1 MITRLTTT
9 IRCALLLAPLV
20 PGLAAEETPSQP
32 KPNIVYL
39 LADQWRAS
47 ATGYAGDPNV
57 RTPNLD
63 RLAKESLNF
72 CNAVSVLPVCTPH
85 RAALMT
91 GRYPTSTGMF
101 LNDAHL
107 PDQEL
112 CMAEILGAAGY
123 ATAYIGKWHLDGH
136 GRQSC
141 IPPERRQGW
150 QYWKAAECDHN
161 YHHSHYYSGGSDV
174 KRYWEGYDAFAQ
186 TRDAQQYLR
195 DHAGAGRPF
204 VLMVAFGIPHFPHA
218 TAPEE
223 FKAFYPPE
231 KIQLPPNV
239 PPELQ
244 ARARREAQ
252 GYYAHCTAL
261 DKCIGDLLGTL
272 EETGLST
279 RTIVVFSSDHGEM
292 LGSQGVAPTQ
302 KQVAWSESAQVPFLM
317 RVPGLVGRKVTTP
330 ITTPD
335 VLPTLLGLTGVPI
348 PRTVEGEDV
357 SARLRSGRD
366 EDRAALYMSVSP
378 FTRGVS
384 PDKSREY
391 RAVRTSR
398 YTYARSLDG
407 PWLLFD
413 ARDSFQTNNLVG
425 KAEHTALVME
435 MDARL
440 QAQLKRVGDDFRPGR
455 DYLAAWGYEV
465 AAHGSVP
472 YAATASKAQ
481 TPRRTAAAK
490 PAVREPKSAAEKSS
504 TTNEAPETLLC
515 LWYDRPATDWER
527 ETLPLG
533 NGRLGA
539 TVFGGV
545 EQERITINEQSLWS
559 GWPEPGNDRPGAFAA
574 LEEVRA
580 LLRDGKRAE
589 AGKLAMAE
597 FMSEKGYGKPDFGC
611 YQAFGD
617 LLLDFD
623 KPSQPVADYR
633 RELDLNTAMSRV
645 SYRIGGTK
653 FQREAFCSHPDQA
666 LVLRLSSSAK
676 GQISFRLGM
685 TTPHTTS
692 RVVVRDNELIM
703 SGQVATPDGS
713 PEGMKFEARI
723 VLRAEGGELKADG
736 NRLVLKGADAAT
748 VLLVGATNYKLEYP
762 RYLDSPPDERNVT
775 TLDVLRQTSWAQLRE
790 AHVADYQRLFHRVA
804 LELEGAS
811 QTTLPTDERLARY
824 RKSRDDRG
832 LEVLL
837 FQYGR
842 YLLISSSRPGGLPAN
857 LQGLWNNSTKPPWNC
872 DYHLNINLQ
881 MNYWPAGPANL
892 AECALP
898 LMDWLDDLRKPG
910 ARTAEV
916 HYHSRGWVV
925 HHVANVWG
933 FTSPGPAR
941 GIHMMEAE
949 SAAFICQNVWDHFA
963 FTQDR
968 QFLARTGWPI
978 LKGAAEFWVDNLQEL
993 DGRLTVSPSY
1003 SPEHGP
1009 LTQGTFFGI
1018 QVVDDL
1024 FRNCIEA
1031 GTILGADR
1039 EFCDRL
1045 QRLRAR
1051 LAPLEIGEH
1060 GQLCEWLDPDLE
1072 ADVQKDKHR
1081 HHSHL
1086 FALHPGRQIT
1096 PAGSPELA
1104 AAARQSLDYRGD
1116 GGTGWAVAWRMSFFA
1131 RLKDGNRA
1139 WAQLSN
1145 LLAARMLPN
1154 LWDSCPPF
1162 QIDGN
1167 FGATAGIAEMLLQS
1181 HAGEIHLLPA
1191 LPEAWPNG
1199 SVRGLKARGG
1209 FTVDVAWKNGAFASA
1224 TVHST
1229 GGTNVRVRH
1238 GEQLASIQLKPGQRK
1253 TLSN

>member
-1 MITRLTTT
+1 MRTRPL
-9 IRCALLLAPLV
+9 RLLRTMRRLAPV
-20 PGLAAEETPSQP
+20 VAIFAVCEIKSQP
-32 KPNIVYL
+32 APNILYL

-63 RLAKESLNF
+63 RLSEESLNF
-72 CNAVSVLPVCTPH
+72 GNAVSVLPVCTPH

-107 PDQEL
+107 PDEEL
-112 CMAEILGAAGY
+112 CLAEIFGAAGY

-136 GRQSC
+136 GRQSY

-150 QYWKAAECDHN
+150 QHWKAAECDHDYN
-161 YHHSHYYSGGSDV
+161 HSHYYSGDSDV

-204 VLMVAFGIPHFPHA
+204 VLMVAYGTPHFPHA
-218 TAPEE
+218 TAPAE
-223 FKAFYPPE
+223 FKALYPPE
-231 KIQLPPNV
+231 NIQLPSNV
-239 PPELQ
+239 SPALQ
-244 ARARREAQ
+244 ARARQEAQ

-261 DKCIGDLLGTL
+261 DQCIGDLLHTL
-272 EETGLST
+272 AETGLST
-279 RTIVVFSSDHGEM
+279 NTIVVFSSDHGEM
-292 LGSQGVAPTQ
+292 LGSQGVNPTQ
-302 KQVAWSESAQVPFLM
+302 KQVAWSESAQVPFLL
-317 RVPGLVGRKVTTP
+317 RVPGLGGRKVTTP

-335 VLPTLLGLTGVPI
+335 VLPTLLGLSDVPV
-348 PRTVEGEDV
+348 PGTVEGEDL
-357 SARLRSGRD
+357 SPLLRSGRD

-391 RAVRTSR
+391 RAIRTSR

-413 ARDSFQTNNLVG
+413 DTEDPFQTDNLVEEAG
-425 KAEHTALVME
+425 HTALVKE
-435 MDARL
+435 LDARL
-440 QAQLKRVGDDFRPGR
+440 QAELQRIGDDFRPGG
-455 DYLAAWGYEV
+455 DYITEWGYELG
-465 AAHGSVP
+465 AHGSVP
-472 YAATASKAQ
+472 YAATATNVQ
-481 TPRRTAAAK
+481 TPRRIPKAE
-490 PAVREPKSAAEKSS
+490 PAVVPTKSAVGESS
-504 TTNEAPETLLC
+504 MTNGTREAPLRV
-515 LWYDRPATDWER
+515 WFDHPATDWER

-559 GWPEPGNDRPGAFAA
+559 GWPEPRNDRPGSFEA
-574 LEEVRA
+574 LQKVRA
-580 LLRDGKRAE
+580 LLRDGRREE
-589 AGKLAMAE
+589 AGKLAMVE

-611 YQAFGD
+611 YQAFCD
-617 LLLDFD
+617 LLLDFAE
-623 KPSQPVADYR
+623 PAQPVEDYR
-633 RELDLNTAMSRV
+633 RELDLDTAIARV
-645 SYRIGGTK
+645 SYRVGSTE
-653 FQREAFCSHPDQA
+653 FQREVFCSYPDQA
-666 LVLRLSSSAK
+666 MALRLSGSTK
-676 GQISFRLGM
+676 GAINFRLGL
-685 TTPHTTS
+685 TTPHADS
-692 RVVVRDNELIM
+692 SVVVRDHGLIL
-703 SGQVATPDGS
+703 SGQVATPEGS
-713 PEGMKFEARI
+713 PAGMKFEARVI
-723 VLRAEGGELKADG
+723 VRSEGGELKAEGDG
-736 NRLVLKGADAAT
+736 LVLKDADAAT

-762 RYLDSPPDERNVT
+762 RYLGSPPDMHNRA
-775 TLDVLRQTSWAQLRE
+775 TLASLQDKSWTQLRE
-790 AHVADYQRLFHRVA
+790 AHVTDYQRLFRRVA
-804 LELEGAS
+804 LELEGPS
-811 QTTLPTDERLARY
+811 ESVLPTDQRLARY

-892 AECALP
+892 AECAEP

-910 ARTAEV
+910 AQTARI
-916 HYHSRGWVV
+916 HYNSRGWVV

-949 SAAFICQNVWDHFA
+949 GAAWICQNVWDHFA

-968 QFLARTGWPI
+968 EFLARTGWPI

-993 DGRLTVSPSY
+993 PDGRLTVSPAY

-1009 LTQGTFFGI
+1009 LTQGTFYAI
-1018 QVVDDL
+1018 QLVEDL
-1024 FRNCIEA
+1024 FHNCIEA
-1031 GTILGADR
+1031 GGVLGRDR
-1039 EFCDRL
+1039 EFCERL
-1045 QRLRAR
+1045 QGLRERLV
-1051 LAPLEIGEH
+1051 PLQVGEH
-1060 GQLCEWLDPDLE
+1060 GQLCEWIDADLE
-1072 ADVQKDKHR
+1072 ANVRKDKHR

-1086 FALHPGRQIT
+1086 FALHPGRQTT
-1096 PAGSPELA
+1096 PAGTPELA

-1116 GGTGWAVAWRMSFFA
+1116 GGTGWAVAWRMNFFA
-1131 RLKDGNRA
+1131 RLKDGTRA
-1139 WAQLSN
+1139 WDQLSN
-1145 LLAARMLPN
+1145 LLAVRMLPN

-1167 FGATAGIAEMLLQS
+1167 FGATAGVAEMLLQS
-1181 HAGEIHLLPA
+1181 HAGEIELLPA
-1191 LPEAWPNG
+1191 LPRSWPTG
-1199 SVRGLKARGG
+1199 SVKGLRARGG
-1209 FTVDVAWKNGAFASA
+1209 FTVDLAWQDGRVTDYRIASVEPREV
-1224 TVHST
+1224 TVLVNDEVKSVT
-1229 GGTNVRVRH
+1229 A
-1238 GEQLASIQLKPGQRK
+1238 E
-1253 TLSN
+1253 TL